1 MANYLK
7 RLLESKHYA
16 TDGAGGAGGSAG
28 GSASGTDG
36 GGSGGGEPNPND
48 EAAKKAR
55 EEEIQKEVDKRMAKQ
70 KAEIEAKV
78 RKEIE
83 DGQRLT
89 DEEKLAKE
97 RKEFE
102 KQKAEFEKQKIE
114 QTKALNVEKIKNEY
128 LKAGVDEKLVD
139 KLVAHVGENFDEE
152 KKSAEETI
160 KIYQKILEDHKAS
173 VLAEIQGKQSTPRG
187 SGGDD
192 DKDKNGFFS
201 KYNER
206 DAKENKEPKNKYFKS
221 K

>member
-16 TDGAGGAGGSAG
+16 ADGAGGAGGSGDAG
-28 GSASGTDG
+28 TTNGNGA
-36 GGSGGGEPNPND
+36 GGGEPNPND

-83 DGQRLT
+83 DGQKLT

-97 RKEFE
+97 REEFE

-173 VLAEIQGKQSTPRG
+173 VLAEIQGKQSTPKG
-187 SGGDD
+187 SGDD

-206 DAKENKEPKNKYFKS
+206 DTKEKKEPKNKYFK
-221 K
+221 